1 MRSNPR
7 IEEGAFPKDAVIQY
21 SKKVKNRGSVTELE
35 YRVKTK
41 KLYVV
46 ANKIKKASGYQIV
59 VTQKSNKLKKKF
71 NTQKGELNKKL
82 KLNLKYQVQ
91 EGMTKVNSKNSIYVK
106 VRPYFGKKN
115 NKKYGKWSMNYKV
128 PVYK

>member
-21 SKKVKNRGSVTELE
+21 SKKVKNRGSVAELE

-59 VTQKSNKLKKKF
+59 ITQKSNKLKKKF
-71 NTQKGELNKKL
+71 NTKKGELNKK
-82 KLNLKYQVQ
+82 
-91 EGMTKVNSKNSIYVK
+91 
-106 VRPYFGKKN
+106 
-115 NKKYGKWSMNYKV
+115 
-128 PVYK
+128 

>member
-1 MRSNPR
+1 M
-7 IEEGAFPKDAVIQY
+7 
-21 SKKVKNRGSVTELE
+21 
-35 YRVKTK
+35 
-41 KLYVV
+41 
-46 ANKIKKASGYQIV
+46 
-59 VTQKSNKLKKKF
+59 VTQKCYKLKKKF

-115 NKKYGKWSMNYKV
+115 NKKYCKRSMKYKV
-128 PVYK
+128 PVYL